1 MRNRFL
7 IYILGAGVITASFLS
22 GCKAN
27 GSSYYSEGV
36 GYYENAQ
43 YQNAVEAFEKA
54 VSEDGKNAEYLVY
67 LGMAMIEIGDYV
79 GATESFNSAIQIEDD
94 NREAYRGLGLVC
106 LYEKDIE
113 GAITNFTKVEELS
126 AKYDAVCIDAMKYL
140 ANCYFELDNYT
151 EAINVYTRILN
162 VMDKDEKK
170 DKGYI
175 YYLRG
180 CCYVKLN
187 DESNAAL
194 DYEQAI
200 KYNGTDYDLC
210 CNMYYY
216 FKDAGYQDRAESY
229 FKRIIQAE
237 DADAFLKGKIY
248 YILEDYIQAESYL
261 LTAYDEGNK
270 EAAYYLAMTYEKK
283 QDYVKAEDLYKEYLS
298 EHPNDYGIYNQ
309 YGAYLIG
316 RGYYENALVYIE
328 TGLELADDEEKQE
341 LLFNQAVC
349 YEYMSD
355 YKKAYELFG
364 EYIIKYPND
373 ADARKELE
381 FLSSR

>member
-1 MRNRFL
+1 MRNRFM
-7 IYILGAGVITASFLS
+7 IYILGAGVLTASFLS
-22 GCKAN
+22 GCKAK
-27 GSSYYSEGV
+27 GSDYYSEGV
-36 GYYENAQ
+36 SY
-43 YQNAVEAFEKA
+43 YQNAEYESAVASFEKA
-54 VSEDGKNAEYLVY
+54 VSEDKSNAEYLVY
-67 LGMAMIEIGDYV
+67 LGMAMLETGDYA
-79 GATESFNSAIQIEDD
+79 GATNNFNAALSIEDD
-94 NREAYRGLGLVC
+94 NRDAYRGLGLVS
-106 LYEKDIE
+106 LYESDLNE
-113 GAITNFTKVEELS
+113 AITNFSKVEDLS
-126 AKYDAVCIDAMKYL
+126 AKYDAVCIDAMKYM

-162 VMDKDEKK
+162 AMDKDDKT

-175 YYLRG
+175 HYLRG
-180 CCYVKLN
+180 CCYIKLN

-200 KYNGTDYDLC
+200 KYNGTDYELC

-229 FKRIIQAE
+229 LKRIIQAE

-248 YILEDYIQAESYL
+248 CILEDYLQAESYL

-283 QDYVKAEDLYKEYLS
+283 QDYVNAENLYKEYLG

-309 YGAYLIG
+309 YGAYMIG

-328 TGLELADDEEKQE
+328 TGLELAKEDEKQE

-349 YEYMSD
+349 YEYMGD
-355 YKKAYELFG
+355 FETAYTLFS
-364 EYIIKYPND
+364 EYIAKYPND
-373 ADARKELE
+373 ADARKELD